1 MLDWANSWILH
12 GVVATVNGVLF
23 MVIACIE
30 NHLSYCRLTFYLETL
45 LNSSDISSN
54 SLLILLD
61 FFFVEDLQLS
71 FYWEGCLSVNGANYS
86 V

>member
-30 NHLSYCRLTFYLETL
+30 NHLSYV
-45 LNSSDISSN
+45 D
-54 SLLILLD
+54 
-61 FFFVEDLQLS
+61 
-71 FYWEGCLSVNGANYS
+71 
-86 V
+86 